1 MRELAPEPSWATWC
15 GFVLMCV
22 GMFMAILDIQ
32 VVATSLPAIQDA
44 LAISRDAMSW
54 IQTAYLIAEI
64 IAIPLTGWLTRV
76 LTLRWLFVIA
86 ISLFTLA
93 SIGCAFSGN
102 FPTLVSFRVLQGFAG
117 GALIP
122 AVFSAVFLL
131 FPVRLHPIA
140 TTMAGIMAV
149 LAPTVGPVVGGWIT
163 ETWSWHWLFLI
174 NVAPGVI
181 AATATPFLLP
191 DERPRFADLATL
203 DGYSLALLAVSLASL
218 EIGLKEAPHAGW
230 LSPLCSLLFLSSAA
244 AATAFAFRTRKA
256 RHPVVELSTLK
267 NRSFAIGC
275 ALSFCLGVG
284 LFGSVYLMPVFLAYV
299 RGHDAFEIGTIM
311 LVTGVAQLVTAP
323 IAGTMESRFDPR
335 LLSAAGFGLFALGLG
350 CSAFQSRVADFDEML
365 WPQVLRGVAIM
376 FCLLPPTRLALG
388 ALTEA
393 EVPDAS
399 GLFNLMRNLGGA
411 IGIALIDTI
420 LYGRT
425 GGHAEALRDRLIAGD
440 ITAAQAIGLDLNLFT
455 HRPAGVSDATV
466 EAYLRPMVEKA
477 AFALSTNEAWALLA
491 CAALLGLLL
500 VPFAGRPPRSANE
513 TAAQPANRLRYS
525 DGDTPRWRIKARR
538 IRSSSPNPARFATS
552 TTPPISRLSSNSR
565 AVSTRNASTPL
576 AGVIPVRLA

>member
-1 MRELAPEPSWATWC
+1 MSIERPASAEIVEVSEAGAATWL
-15 GFVLMCV
+15 GFALMCL

-44 LAISRDAMSW
+44 LAISPDTMSW

-64 IAIPLTGWLTRV
+64 TAIPLTGWLTRV

-86 ISLFTLA
+86 ISVFTLT

-102 FPTLVSFRVLQGFAG
+102 LVTLVSFRVLQGFAG
-117 GALIP
+117 GTLIP

-131 FPVRLHPIA
+131 FPVRSHPVA
-140 TTMAGIMAV
+140 TTMAGIIAV

-174 NVAPGVI
+174 NVAPGI
-181 AATATPFLLP
+181 MAAAATPFLLLR
-191 DERPRFADLATL
+191 EKPRFSDLVTL
-203 DGYSLALLAVSLASL
+203 DGLSLVLMALSLASL
-218 EIGLKEAPHAGW
+218 EIGLKEAPHSGW
-230 LSPLCSLLFLSSAA
+230 LSPFCAALFLLSAA
-244 AATAFAFRTRKA
+244 AAIVFAVRTLKA
-256 RHPVVELSTLK
+256 AHPVVDLKTLK
-267 NRSFAIGC
+267 ARSFAVGC
-275 ALSFCLGVG
+275 ALSICLGVG

-299 RGHDAFEIGTIM
+299 RHHNAFEIGTIM
-311 LVTGVAQLVTAP
+311 LVTGASQLVAAP
-323 IAGTMESRFDPR
+323 IAGALESRLDPR
-335 LLSAAGFGLFALGLG
+335 WLSAAGFGLFALGLG
-350 CSAFQSRVADFDEML
+350 CSAFQSRLADFDEMF

-388 ALTEA
+388 ALTA
-393 EVPDAS
+393 AQVPDAS

-425 GGHAEALRDRLIAGD
+425 GGHADALRDRLIAGD
-440 ITAAQAIGLDLNLFT
+440 VTAARAIGLDLGLFT
-455 HRPAGVSDATV
+455 HRPPGVSDATV

-491 CAALLGLLL
+491 GVALLGLLL
-500 VPFAGRPPRSANE
+500 VPLAGRPP
-513 TAAQPANRLRYS
+513 
-525 DGDTPRWRIKARR
+525 
-538 IRSSSPNPARFATS
+538 
-552 TTPPISRLSSNSR
+552 SR
-565 AVSTRNASTPL
+565 
-576 AGVIPVRLA
+576 

>member
-1 MRELAPEPSWATWC
+1 MSEPTSGSGEVRAAIWS
-15 GFVLMCV
+15 GFVLMCL

-32 VVATSLPAIQDA
+32 VVATSLPSIQDA
-44 LAISRDAMSW
+44 LAISREAMSW

-76 LTLRWLFVIA
+76 LTLRWLFVSA

-93 SIGCAFSGN
+93 SIGCAFSGS
-102 FPTLVSFRVLQGFAG
+102 FAMLVNFRVLQGFAG
-117 GALIP
+117 GTLIP

-131 FPVRLHPIA
+131 FPIRLHPVA

-191 DERPRFADLATL
+191 RQRPCFADLATL
-203 DGYSLALLAVSLASL
+203 DGISLALMAISLASL
-218 EIGLKEAPHAGW
+218 EIGLKQAPQDGW
-230 LSPLCSLLFLSSAA
+230 LSPLCFALFLLSTV
-244 AATAFAFRTRKA
+244 AATIFALRTLKA
-256 RHPVVELSTLK
+256 PHPVIQLSTLK
-267 NRSFAIGC
+267 NASFAVGC
-275 ALSFCLGVG
+275 GLSFFLGVG

-299 RGHDAFEIGTIM
+299 RRHDALEIGTIM
-311 LVTGVAQLVTAP
+311 LVTGVSQLVTAP
-323 IAGTMESRFDPR
+323 IAGSLESKLDVRW
-335 LLSAAGFGLFALGLG
+335 LSAAGFALFALGLG
-350 CSAFQSRVADFDEML
+350 CSAFQSRLADFDEMF

-388 ALTEA
+388 ALTA
-393 EVPDAS
+393 ADVPDAS

-440 ITAAQAIGLDLNLFT
+440 ITAAQAIGLDQKLFL
-455 HRPAGVSDATV
+455 HRPPDVSDATV

-491 CAALLGLLL
+491 FAALLGLLL
-500 VPFAGRPPRSANE
+500 VPFAGPPPQRSDA
-513 TAAQPANRLRYS
+513 
-525 DGDTPRWRIKARR
+525 DT
-538 IRSSSPNPARFATS
+538 
-552 TTPPISRLSSNSR
+552 SRH
-565 AVSTRNASTPL
+565 
-576 AGVIPVRLA
+576 

>member
-1 MRELAPEPSWATWC
+1 MTERVTEPSTATWL
-15 GFVLMCV
+15 GFVLMCL

-32 VVATSLPAIQDA
+32 VVATSLPTIQDA

-54 IQTAYLIAEI
+54 LQTAYLIAEI

-93 SIGCAFSGN
+93 SIGCAFSGS
-102 FPTLVSFRVLQGFAG
+102 FPTLVSFRVVQGFAG

-131 FPVRLHPIA
+131 FPIRLHPIA

-174 NVAPGVI
+174 NVAPGIV
-181 AATATPFLLP
+181 AAAATPFLLP
-191 DERPRFADLATL
+191 REKPRFADLATL

-218 EIGLKEAPHAGW
+218 EIGLKQAPHDGW
-230 LSPLCSLLFLSSAA
+230 LSPLCALLFLLSAA
-244 AATAFAFRTRKA
+244 AVTAFAARTFKA
-256 RHPVVELSTLK
+256 AHPVVELSTLK
-267 NRSFAIGC
+267 NASFAIGC

-299 RGHDAFEIGTIM
+299 RRHDAFEIGTIM
-311 LVTGVAQLVTAP
+311 LVTGVSQFVTAP
-323 IAGTMESRFDPR
+323 IAGALESRLDPR
-335 LLSAAGFGLFALGLG
+335 WLSAAGFGLFALGLG
-350 CSAFQSRVADFDEML
+350 SSALQSRVADFDEMF

-393 EVPDAS
+393 KVPDAS

-425 GGHAEALRDRLIAGD
+425 GGHAEALRDRLISGD
-440 ITAAQAIGLDLNLFT
+440 VTAARAIGLDLQLFT
-455 HRPAGVSDATV
+455 HRPPDVSDATV
-466 EAYLRPMVEKA
+466 EAYVRPMVEKA
-477 AFALSTNEAWALLA
+477 AFALSANEAWALLA
-491 CAALLGLLL
+491 CTALLGLLL
-500 VPFAGRPPRSANE
+500 VPFAKPLPQR
-513 TAAQPANRLRYS
+513 TAA
-525 DGDTPRWRIKARR
+525 D
-538 IRSSSPNPARFATS
+538 
-552 TTPPISRLSSNSR
+552 
-565 AVSTRNASTPL
+565 
-576 AGVIPVRLA
+576 AGKH